1 MRLKKL
7 NFQVLRKK
15 MGNKRKRKK
24 VIGIFTINKKDNIV
38 NSVGSKFKPYIWS

>member
-15 MGNKRKRKK
+15 MGNKRKRKEIK
-24 VIGIFTINKKDNIV
+24 GIFTINKKDNIV
-38 NSVGSKFKPYIWS
+38 TS